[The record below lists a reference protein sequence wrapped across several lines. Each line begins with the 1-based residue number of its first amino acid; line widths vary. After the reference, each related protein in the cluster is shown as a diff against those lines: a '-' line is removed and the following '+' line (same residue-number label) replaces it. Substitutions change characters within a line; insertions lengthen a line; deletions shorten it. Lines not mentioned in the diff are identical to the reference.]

1 MNRDL
6 YSAKGFSPLLL
17 AFAMCLALAPAV
29 AAHAQQTAQ
38 SAVRPDADVQAD
50 VVAAITNSPVLNV
63 QPITASTVAGQVT
76 LSGSVDDNASKDL
89 AEITVKKVSGVR
101 TVVNNLEIVPM
112 GAPDAAE
119 AGTDGQQPAQQS
131 AGQEPVPP
139 VSSSPSTATA
149 PPPSYGAP
157 QYPQPPQ
164 NQYPQ
169 RQYPSG
175 RPLPSGPILIPQGTL
190 LNVRLSEPLD
200 SHRAGEGAF
209 FQATSASDIYVGGVL
224 AIPRGATLQGQ
235 VVHAESAKGSL
246 GGNSTLAL
254 RLNNLVLEGHTYP
267 LNTDIWVG
275 NSHGKGAYSAG
286 NTITGASIGA
296 IIGGIAGGGAGAAVG
311 AAIGG
316 ATGAVASSASSGPR
330 VILPP
335 EMVLPFHLV
344 GPVTVDPV
352 SYQEAQR
359 LAGSQPQGGPY
370 LERRPSYPPPAY
382 AAPVAVYAYPYV
394 SPYPNAYPYAYRYPY
409 AYPPYRYG
417 YYPRY
422 RVYRHY

>member
-1 MNRDL
+1 MNRDQ
-6 YSAKGFSPLLL
+6 YSSKGLSPLLL
-17 AFAMCLALAPAV
+17 AFAMCLAPAPAV
-29 AAHAQQTAQ
+29 VAHAQQTAQ
-38 SAVRPDADVQAD
+38 SAVRSDADVQAD

-63 QPITASTVAGQVT
+63 QPITASTVGGQVT

-112 GAPDAAE
+112 GAPDAAD
-119 AGTDGQQPAQQS
+119 AGTDGQQPAQQPT
-131 AGQEPVPP
+131 EPVPP
-139 VSSSPSTATA
+139 AGAAPSTATA

-157 QYPQPPQ
+157 QYPQSPQ

-169 RQYPSG
+169 RQYPG
-175 RPLPSGPILIPQGTL
+175 DRPLPSSPVLIPQGTL
-190 LNVRLSEPLD
+190 LNVRFTEPLD
-200 SHRAGEGAF
+200 SHRTGEGTF

-235 VVHAESAKGSL
+235 VVHAESTKGSL
-246 GGNSTLAL
+246 AGNSTLAL
-254 RLNNLVLEGHTYP
+254 RLNSLVLEGRTYP

-275 NSHGKGAYSAG
+275 NSRGKGGYSAG
-286 NTITGASIGA
+286 NTIAGASIGA
-296 IIGGIAGGGAGAAVG
+296 MIGGIAGGGAGAAVG

-344 GPVTVDPV
+344 GPVTVDPI

-382 AAPVAVYAYPYV
+382 AAPVRVYAYPYV

-409 AYPPYRYG
+409 AYPYRYG